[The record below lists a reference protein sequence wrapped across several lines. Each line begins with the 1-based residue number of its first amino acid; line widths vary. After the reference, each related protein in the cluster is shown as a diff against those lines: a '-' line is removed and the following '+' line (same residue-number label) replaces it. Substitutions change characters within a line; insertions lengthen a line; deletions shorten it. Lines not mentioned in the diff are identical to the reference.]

1 MRIIDCKQGTHE
13 WHQARLGM
21 PTASRISAVVTPAGK
36 PTANAARTRYAI
48 DLAVERITKRPTE
61 TFVSFAMQR
70 GLDLEDLAR
79 MWYYTQTRTP
89 ANKAGFCIAD
99 NGLSGCSPDGLV
111 GDDGMIEIKCPG
123 LANYAEIVAT
133 GVIPADW
140 LLQCHHALYVTK
152 RRWIDFTLFTDI
164 EPFTGWIKR
173 IERDVIMAGKI
184 HAAVCDFS
192 AEVDGMTA
200 AIIAGAGIRP
210 EQLDFPAPMFVGNE
224 SGVVNMEGVAE

>member
-1 MRIIDCKQGTHE
+1 MKMIDCKQGTHE

-36 PTANAARTRYAI
+36 PTANAARRRYVI

-70 GLDLEDLAR
+70 GLDMEDLAR
-79 MWYYTQTRTP
+79 VWYFTKTRTP
-89 ANKAGFCIAD
+89 ANKAGFCVAD

-133 GVIPADW
+133 GEIPAEW
-140 LLQCHHALYVTK
+140 LMQCHHALYVTG
-152 RRWIDFTLFTDI
+152 RPWIDFVLFTDI

-173 IERDVIMAGKI
+173 IQSDIVIAGNI
-184 HAAVCDFS
+184 HAAVCDFA
-192 AEVDGMTA
+192 AEVDAMTQ

-210 EQLDFPAPMFVGNE
+210 EQLDFPAPIIDEDGFDPNATTTGE
-224 SGVVNMEGVAE
+224 